1 MTCMTC
7 TFMVLGALV
16 QVIFIIKTNG
26 TEQGTA
32 RDLHDLHLSYSR
44 KSSTLTCTPCTH
56 MPDFFFLRE
65 KPAFSNAA

>member
-7 TFMVLGALV
+7 TFMVFGAWV
-16 QVIFIIKTNG
+16 QVIFSIKANEA
-26 TEQGTA
+26 EQGTA
-32 RDLHDLHLSYSR
+32 QDLHLSYAR

-65 KPAFSNAA
+65 KPAFSSAA

>member
-7 TFMVLGALV
+7 TFMVFGALV
-16 QVIFIIKTNG
+16 QVIFSIKTNG
-26 TEQGTA
+26 TVRGTA
-32 RDLHDLHLSYSR
+32 RDLHLGYSR